1 MTSGDKT
8 GTSGNTPFRLG
19 PWAVI
24 AIVAIPV
31 VIVNATSDLIEIQ
44 RAGLRVHPAEPF
56 IWEIT
61 SAFVLVMMAPLVG
74 MAVRRWTLTGPRLPV
89 SLLIHAG
96 LTVPFALV
104 HLAATLPLRSLA
116 YVAYDYSYDF
126 FGGEL
131 WLPLIY
137 EWRKDVL
144 TYAIFAAT
152 YAAFSWL
159 AARQAEPSAAAERIE
174 IRDGGRTYFISPPD
188 FFYAE
193 AAGNY
198 VNLHTATGIH
208 LVRGTLA
215 AWEKR
220 LTSQGFVRI
229 HRSRLVNRAH
239 ISAIEPTTS
248 GDFEL
253 TLSNGHSLAG
263 SRRYRSMLD

>member
-1 MTSGDKT
+1 MTSGGKSVT
-8 GTSGNTPFRLG
+8 VGKTPFRLG
-19 PWAVI
+19 PWAAI

-31 VIVNATSDLIEIQ
+31 VIVNATSDLIEMQ

-61 SAFVLVMMAPLVG
+61 SALVLVLMAPLVG
-74 MAVRRWTLTGPRLPV
+74 MATRRWTLAGPRLPV

-96 LTVPFALV
+96 LTVPFTLV
-104 HLAATLPLRSLA
+104 HLGGTLPLRSLA
-116 YVAYDYSYDF
+116 YWAYGRSYDF
-126 FGGEL
+126 FGGEI

-159 AARQAEPSAAAERIE
+159 AARQIDPDAAPERIE
-174 IRDGGRTYFISPPD
+174 IRDGGRTFFIAPPD
-188 FFYAE
+188 LFYAE

-198 VNLHTATGIH
+198 VNLHTATGVR

-229 HRSRLVNRAH
+229 HRSRIVNRAH
-239 ISAIEPTTS
+239 IEAIRPTAA
-248 GDFEL
+248 GDFEV
-253 TLSNGHSLAG
+253 TLSNGQKLAG
-263 SRRYRSMLD
+263 SRRFRAGLS